1 MPFLFSR
8 KPRSTFP
15 APSLSQLAVTL
26 MRQLNCHYL
35 RWSWSDSWGSCG
47 ALWAT
52 RCLCNCFYANA
63 LSIGS
68 SFVRCPLCVS
78 GLPSLHS
85 LLQSSGPIVRNGTR
99 NNKSIKCI
107 HLKWKGLQIES
118 RAQAT
123 KVAPVLFFI
132 FMTLNLNWPNNN
144 NNNNRNI
151 NCALSKKKFHQN
163 ERNRSSNTHIDDLT
177 GHSIHSND
185 LWISVNRLRDK
196 VIGDYDLFLA
206 GNTKCLS

>member
-15 APSLSQLAVTL
+15 PPPTRSLSVSQLAVTL

-35 RWSWSDSWGSCG
+35 RWSWSDSWSSCG

-52 RCLCNCFYANA
+52 RCLCNCFYANS

-78 GLPSLHS
+78 GLPSLS
-85 LLQSSGPIVRNGTR
+85 LRQSSGPIVCNGTYN

-107 HLKWKGLQIES
+107 HLKWKVS
-118 RAQAT
+118 RFNL
-123 KVAPVLFFI
+123 VLK
-132 FMTLNLNWPNNN
+132 PQ
-144 NNNNRNI
+144 
-151 NCALSKKKFHQN
+151 K
-163 ERNRSSNTHIDDLT
+163 
-177 GHSIHSND
+177 
-185 LWISVNRLRDK
+185 LRQFL
-196 VIGDYDLFLA
+196 VFLFLWLWTWT
-206 GNTKCLS
+206 GTTITTTEI

>member
-15 APSLSQLAVTL
+15 PSPTRPLSVSQLAVTL

-35 RWSWSDSWGSCG
+35 RWSWSDSWSSCG

-52 RCLCNCFYANA
+52 RWLCNCFYANS

-78 GLPSLHS
+78 GLPSLS
-85 LLQSSGPIVRNGTR
+85 LRQSSGPIVCNGTY

-107 HLKWKGLQIES
+107 HLKWKVS
-118 RAQAT
+118 RLNLVLKPQ
-123 KVAPVLFFI
+123 KVAPVLVF
-132 FMTLNLNWPNNN
+132 
-144 NNNNRNI
+144 
-151 NCALSKKKFHQN
+151 
-163 ERNRSSNTHIDDLT
+163 
-177 GHSIHSND
+177 
-185 LWISVNRLRDK
+185 
-196 VIGDYDLFLA
+196 LFLWLWTWT
-206 GNTKCLS
+206 GPTITTTKI